1 MNYYEVFIPGG
12 VPTYTYNPRDSYY
25 LEERIKQAK
34 KRICKLMIVTGQ
46 TKMGKTVLT
55 EKVYDRNKNNIW
67 IEGGAVSDEES
78 FWDNIISQLNV
89 PTEFENE
96 KASSVNFTIEAG
108 AEGQLKFGFVE
119 VKPTGSIAIEK
130 DTLKGIVT
138 KSKMSN
144 KMASLKYITENNI
157 PLIVDDFHYI
167 DRNVQSSIVRAL
179 KSPIMHGLPVIFIA
193 IPSRKFEVIKVER
206 EMTGRIEMFEIP
218 SWSVDELIEIA
229 NKGFRE
235 LNIDLHES
243 IKLTMAKEAMGSPH
257 LMQEFCREFCIKNRI
272 EKKAKRL
279 LTIDNNT
286 NLMPIFTEI
295 AKNSGRSLF
304 EKLARGPRQRSDRI
318 QRTLTDGTTADIY
331 GVVMEALRHM
341 KPGVNSIKYED
352 FRIYLREV
360 IEDIP
365 QMHEVSRVLE
375 KIADISYNDGAS
387 TPVIDWDKDDAIL
400 TITDPFFAFY
410 LRWSDNREQL

>member
-12 VPTYTYNPRDSYY
+12 VPTYTYNPRDTYD
-25 LEERIKQAK
+25 LEERINRAK

-55 EKVYDRNKNNIW
+55 EKVYDRNDNNIW
-67 IEGGAVSDEES
+67 IDGGAISDEES

-96 KASSVNFTIEAG
+96 NASNVGYTIEVG

-119 VKPTGSIAIEK
+119 TKPKGSITIEK
-130 DTLKGIVT
+130 NTLKGIVT

-144 KMASLKYITENNI
+144 KMASLKYITDNNI

-167 DRNVQSSIVRAL
+167 ERNVQTSIVRAL

-218 SWSVDELIEIA
+218 SWTADELMEIA
-229 NKGFRE
+229 NKGFKE
-235 LNIDLHES
+235 LNVDVPYN
-243 IKLTMAKEAMGSPH
+243 IKLTMAREAMGSPH
-257 LMQEFCREFCIKNRI
+257 LMQEFCKELCIKNRI
-272 EKKAKRL
+272 EKRARKL
-279 LTIDNNT
+279 LKIQADT
-286 NLMPIFTEI
+286 NLTAIFTEI

-318 QRTLTDGTTADIY
+318 QRILTDGTTADIY
-331 GVVMEALRHM
+331 EVVMEALRHM
-341 KPGVNSIKYED
+341 KPGVSSIKYED
-352 FRIYLREV
+352 FRVYLRAV
-360 IEDIP
+360 IEEIP
-365 QMHEVSRVLE
+365 QLHEVSRVLE
-375 KIADISYNDGAS
+375 KIAEISYNDGAS
-387 TPVIDWDKDDAIL
+387 TPVIDWDKEEAIL

-410 LRWSDNREQL
+410 LRWSDAKD